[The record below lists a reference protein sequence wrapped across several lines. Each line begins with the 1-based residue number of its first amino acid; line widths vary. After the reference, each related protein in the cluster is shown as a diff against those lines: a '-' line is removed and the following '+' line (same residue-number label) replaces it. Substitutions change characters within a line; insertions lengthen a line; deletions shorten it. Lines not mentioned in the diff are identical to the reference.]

1 MEPKKRKYEENTFY
15 VRRDSLFLK
24 WNPDVVIPPMLKKL
38 RKRTLGV
45 PQKTFGFIEA
55 QLLASNCIQLKDGCT
70 YAPIKID
77 IIDNY
82 ITSRFIRYLPTQKV
96 LHLCIWQYFNQYL
109 RDPTKQLFDIF
120 NLSMDDINLFED
132 ASVKVSRRT
141 KTFTRFRIND
151 SYELRNV
158 KWTVEERK
166 AAVNTRN
173 HFLKGKEIQHPMLS
187 SLALHEDHL
196 EMIKEFIFGLIK
208 ANVYRRV
215 VCAICCEQLGEDFY
229 ILDEALPLDE
239 VLPVELIPFEC
250 TIKVKEEAAI
260 QRTSLTTFE
269 PIAEEDRAVRI
280 LQQWYRRR
288 FQQKLHAVQTIER
301 YWEPIRLEIDQL
313 RRDMEE
319 TDLEAMREAWEE
331 RDLLKWDNL
340 VVELKDDY
348 YTLQAPIKRSWTY
361 WGTTF
366 LLMLVPVVLG
376 IFFTSWMHTSNTI
389 PISLWLILVGMV
401 YGCAQYITV
410 WRMNPYYLWGQ
421 TLTLL
426 FLSSILIELTASTST
441 RLFILVLFVAVG
453 RKVWFV
459 WVLLWWVGQF
469 MYVWYGGFPISHP
482 GMIAYDLYACVT
494 IAGAARQGSPIHLLH
509 KLMIN
514 LVILVIVGAVSTVVG
529 MVTCVMVET
538 A

>member
-1 MEPKKRKYEENTFY
+1 MEPKKRKYEEGTFY
-15 VRRDSLFLK
+15 PRRDSLFLK
-24 WNPDVVIPPMLKKL
+24 WNPDAVIPPMLKKL
-38 RKRTLGV
+38 KKKTLGIS
-45 PQKTFGFIEA
+45 QKTFGLVQV
-55 QLLASNCIQLKDGCT
+55 QLLASKCIQLKDGCT
-70 YAPIKID
+70 YTPQQITNINNH
-77 IIDNY
+77 NY
-82 ITSRFIRYLPTQKV
+82 ITSRLIRYLPTRKV
-96 LHLCIWQYFNQYL
+96 LHFCIWQYFNQYL
-109 RDPTKQLFDIF
+109 CDPSRQLCCIFD
-120 NLSMDDINLFED
+120 LSMDDINLFED
-132 ASVKVSRRT
+132 ASVEVSRRT
-141 KTFTRFRIND
+141 KTFTRFRING

-158 KWTVEERK
+158 KWTVDERK

-173 HFLKGKEIQHPMLS
+173 HFLKGKEIQHPILS
-187 SLALHEDHL
+187 SLGMHEDHL

-208 ANVYRRV
+208 ANVDRRV

-229 ILDEALPLDE
+229 TLDEA
-239 VLPVELIPFEC
+239 LPVELIPFEC
-250 TIKVKEEAAI
+250 TIKVKEEAAV

-301 YWEPIRLEIDQL
+301 YWEPIRLEIDQM
-313 RRDMEE
+313 RRDQV
-319 TDLEAMREAWEE
+319 DSIDPEAMRRAWEE

-348 YTLQAPIKRSWTY
+348 YTLQAPTKRSWTY
-361 WGTTF
+361 WGTTC

-469 MYVWYGGFPISHP
+469 MYVWYGGYPISHP